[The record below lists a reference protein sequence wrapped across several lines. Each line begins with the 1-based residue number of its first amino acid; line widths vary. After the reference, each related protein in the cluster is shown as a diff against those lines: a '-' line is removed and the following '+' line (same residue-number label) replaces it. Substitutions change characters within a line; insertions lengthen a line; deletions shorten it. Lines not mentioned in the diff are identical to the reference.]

1 MRLQQMPERFLG
13 WFSSRIHI
21 FALPNEGP
29 PPKSVVA
36 FVWLELAPV
45 MPWLAA
51 ILAVSLAIAL
61 FESGTILAT
70 GWFVDLL
77 VQEAPSTIW
86 HRYGSL
92 LAAIA
97 VAFLIIRPALFFL
110 QYALVN
116 QTLAV
121 PLTSRIVWRAHLYAL
136 GHSLPFFQKNLA
148 GRISN
153 HVLQAGPTL
162 RELAMGVLDI
172 VSYVLVYAGIT
183 LAAFLAIS
191 GWLALPMLVWMVAY
205 GALVAVFV
213 PRIRSR
219 ATAAA
224 AAHSGFV
231 GRLVEAYDNV
241 LPIKLFARI
250 NSERSA
256 VRSVMEEYVRRS
268 QANLA
273 LYTAEAA
280 ALSVINTLLV
290 VAVAGV
296 ALWLWTLGRMTPGET
311 AAGLALVARLLTMS
325 VWFVHVVRQ
334 VLDSIA
340 TIRDSLATLGAPHDV
355 VDQPQAPRLA
365 VRRGEIEFR
374 GVRFRYGHDRPLFEH
389 FNLHVA
395 PGERIGVVGP
405 SGAGKTTIVN
415 LLLRFYD
422 AESGQILIDGQNI
435 AEVTQDSL
443 HQQIAVVPQEPSL
456 IHGSIR
462 DNIGYGREGATDA
475 DVERAARKAQ
485 AHAFIVGLKD
495 ANGRC
500 GYDCWV
506 GERGA
511 RLSRGERQRIALAR
525 VILKDTP
532 IVLLDEATSS
542 LDVAIEAKIAI
553 ADLFRGKTMLVISH
567 RLSTLAALDRL
578 IVIDHGTIVEQGS
591 HRQLVSAGGLYAN
604 LWQHGQITPHP
615 HSTIAP

>member
-1 MRLQQMPERFLG
+1 MRLQQMPEQFLG

-92 LAAIA
+92 LVAIA

-191 GWLALPMLVWMVAY
+191 GWLALPMLIWMVAY

-224 AAHSGFV
+224 AAHSDSSAGSSKPMTTSCPSNYSH
-231 GRLVEAYDNV
+231 GSTAS
-241 LPIKLFARI
+241 ARP
-250 NSERSA
+250 
-256 VRSVMEEYVRRS
+256 Y
-268 QANLA
+268 
-273 LYTAEAA
+273 
-280 ALSVINTLLV
+280 
-290 VAVAGV
+290 V
-296 ALWLWTLGRMTPGET
+296 ALWRNMSGGR
-311 AAGLALVARLLTMS
+311 
-325 VWFVHVVRQ
+325 RQ
-334 VLDSIA
+334 
-340 TIRDSLATLGAPHDV
+340 T
-355 VDQPQAPRLA
+355 
-365 VRRGEIEFR
+365 
-374 GVRFRYGHDRPLFEH
+374 
-389 FNLHVA
+389 
-395 PGERIGVVGP
+395 
-405 SGAGKTTIVN
+405 
-415 LLLRFYD
+415 
-422 AESGQILIDGQNI
+422 
-435 AEVTQDSL
+435 
-443 HQQIAVVPQEPSL
+443 
-456 IHGSIR
+456 
-462 DNIGYGREGATDA
+462 
-475 DVERAARKAQ
+475 
-485 AHAFIVGLKD
+485 
-495 ANGRC
+495 
-500 GYDCWV
+500 
-506 GERGA
+506 
-511 RLSRGERQRIALAR
+511 
-525 VILKDTP
+525 
-532 IVLLDEATSS
+532 
-542 LDVAIEAKIAI
+542 
-553 ADLFRGKTMLVISH
+553 
-567 RLSTLAALDRL
+567 
-578 IVIDHGTIVEQGS
+578 
-591 HRQLVSAGGLYAN
+591 
-604 LWQHGQITPHP
+604 
-615 HSTIAP
+615 

>member
-1 MRLQQMPERFLG
+1 
-13 WFSSRIHI
+13 
-21 FALPNEGP
+21 
-29 PPKSVVA
+29 
-36 FVWLELAPV
+36 
-45 MPWLAA
+45 
-51 ILAVSLAIAL
+51 
-61 FESGTILAT
+61 
-70 GWFVDLL
+70 
-77 VQEAPSTIW
+77 
-86 HRYGSL
+86 
-92 LAAIA
+92 
-97 VAFLIIRPALFFL
+97 
-110 QYALVN
+110 
-116 QTLAV
+116 
-121 PLTSRIVWRAHLYAL
+121 
-136 GHSLPFFQKNLA
+136 
-148 GRISN
+148 
-153 HVLQAGPTL
+153 
-162 RELAMGVLDI
+162 
-172 VSYVLVYAGIT
+172 
-183 LAAFLAIS
+183 
-191 GWLALPMLVWMVAY
+191 
-205 GALVAVFV
+205 
-213 PRIRSR
+213 
-219 ATAAA
+219 
-224 AAHSGFV
+224 
-231 GRLVEAYDNV
+231 
-241 LPIKLFARI
+241 
-250 NSERSA
+250 
-256 VRSVMEEYVRRS
+256 
-268 QANLA
+268 
-273 LYTAEAA
+273 
-280 ALSVINTLLV
+280 
-290 VAVAGV
+290 
-296 ALWLWTLGRMTPGET
+296 
-311 AAGLALVARLLTMS
+311 LVARLLTMS

-405 SGAGKTTIVN
+405 SGAGKTTIEN